1 MEDFEIISVGDE
13 GNERDNGGSS
23 VSAAKLKAN
32 RKNARRSTGPKTDA
46 GKNHSRLNALK
57 HGVLASVLVVS
68 GGAWED
74 PAEFEELLSALAR
87 DLEPVGKLEEML
99 VEKIAVCWW
108 RQKRA
113 VRFEALMIQQGSKQA
128 AAPKELENKM
138 LMEIIG
144 RAQEVMARHG
154 ITADMDEE
162 PRLVDPQLERSS
174 HAQTPFQQRKTND
187 DVHFFDNIRDDYFRL
202 PEDEVL
208 NRILR
213 YETSI
218 QRQLAQ
224 AINQLER
231 LQRARKGEHVPAPV
245 TVQVSTD
252 H

>member
-32 RKNARRSTGPKTDA
+32 RENAQLSTGPKTEA

-57 HGVLASVLVVS
+57 HGLLASTVLIAKGRTEES
-68 GGAWED
+68 AQF
-74 PAEFEELLSALAR
+74 AELLAALDQ
-87 DLEPVGKLEEML
+87 DLQPVGRLEEMM

-113 VRFEALMIQQGSKQA
+113 L
-128 AAPKELENKM
+128 
-138 LMEIIG
+138 
-144 RAQEVMARHG
+144 
-154 ITADMDEE
+154 DMDVE
-162 PRLVDPQLERSS
+162 LVPANQYMDQ
-174 HAQTPFQQRKTND
+174 
-187 DVHFFDNIRDDYFRL
+187 V
-202 PEDEVL
+202 
-208 NRILR
+208 LR
-213 YETSI
+213 YETSA
-218 QRQLAQ
+218 QRQLAH

-245 TVQVSTD
+245 TIQVSTD